1 LTEIILGP
9 PGTGKTTH
17 LLSIVE
23 DELARG
29 VEPNR
34 IAYLSFTKRAANEA
48 IDRAVERFP
57 FDRGDFPFFRTIH
70 SFCFKQLGMRSSD
83 VFQGRKLKEFGEYA
97 GVDIRG
103 RWTDDGLV
111 ASFGLGDRILFMEN
125 LARIRMVPLR
135 TQYDEFGDDGIK
147 WVQVDQF
154 SKDLKSFKDSYH
166 LLDYTDM
173 LSDFLRGGFV
183 PKLDVLVVDEGQ
195 DLSPQQ
201 WLVVQKI
208 YVQSG
213 CRRFVVAGDD
223 DQAIYRWAGADVDL
237 FLRMEGDVRVL
248 NQSWRV
254 PQSVQMVC
262 NHVVNRISQR
272 RPKEWNPRSAL
283 GLVDRI
289 GSVEEVDLDGQDIL
303 VLARNAH
310 LLETVVE
317 PELKLRGM
325 IYQFRDR
332 LSVQPEV
339 LRAITV
345 WENLRA
351 GQVVEV
357 SEARLVYEY
366 MTAGKGY
373 TAGTTLQGFGDD
385 ALVSLADLRGRGGLL
400 RNEIWHEAL
409 DRLPVRQM
417 EYLLAARRRGERLKQ
432 KPRIKL
438 STIHAA
444 KGGEAEHVVLLT
456 DMAYRTFQ
464 EQDRWPDDEARVWYV
479 GTTRAKE
486 KLTIII
492 PQTKMFYSL

>member
-1 LTEIILGP
+1 
-9 PGTGKTTH
+9 
-17 LLSIVE
+17 
-23 DELARG
+23 
-29 VEPNR
+29 
-34 IAYLSFTKRAANEA
+34 
-48 IDRAVERFP
+48 
-57 FDRGDFPFFRTIH
+57 
-70 SFCFKQLGMRSSD
+70 
-83 VFQGRKLKEFGEYA
+83 
-97 GVDIRG
+97 
-103 RWTDDGLV
+103 
-111 ASFGLGDRILFMEN
+111 
-125 LARIRMVPLR
+125 
-135 TQYDEFGDDGIK
+135 
-147 WVQVDQF
+147 
-154 SKDLKSFKDSYH
+154 
-166 LLDYTDM
+166 
-173 LSDFLRGGFV
+173 
-183 PKLDVLVVDEGQ
+183 
-195 DLSPQQ
+195 
-201 WLVVQKI
+201 
-208 YVQSG
+208 
-213 CRRFVVAGDD
+213 
-223 DQAIYRWAGADVDL
+223 
-237 FLRMEGDVRVL
+237 
-248 NQSWRV
+248 
-254 PQSVQMVC
+254 MVC

-351 GQVVEV
+351 GQAVEI

-385 ALVSLADLRGRGGLL
+385 TLVSLADLRGRGGLL